1 MSESGGAPRVA
12 WNVDAHHDAAKN
24 ARPSELQLQQLL
36 LSHAINIDHVSAR
49 YRLAARTANSTVLA
63 QNCVLRLG
71 SDVARYRRV
80 GTKAQPQQRRVDRL
94 PFRERLLTGV
104 GQRRAMYL
112 VHLLRSQQLR
122 DDFVDRVRLETARRL
137 LEDTMDTRMYSS
149 LHNSSASAPSLR
161 ASEPAALMA
170 PPVGVDDPGNVKV
183 VVRCRAFLK
192 RGE

>member
-94 PFRERLLTGV
+94 PFRERLLTRV

-122 DDFVDRVRLETARRL
+122 DDFEDL

-192 RGE
+192 RGNLIN